1 MAAPKGAWRYYR
13 PIGTRDAD
21 LCYVLLIAGSGA
33 DGCSFPRQ
41 QKARPEMADDKSKT
55 KQDRKLVSSEEPY
68 EVAAFA
74 RKYGIPPSE
83 AQTIIKRYGPSR
95 KKLDAHM
102 AARG

>member
-1 MAAPKGAWRYYR
+1 MPVE
-13 PIGTRDAD
+13 PRDAD
-21 LCYVLLIAGSGA
+21 VCYALSIAEWRA
-33 DGCSFPRQ
+33 NGCAHAFLRQ
-41 QKARPEMADDKSKT
+41 QKARPGMADDKTKT

-95 KKLDAHM
+95 KKLDAYM